1 MGEYASTESETEVQ
15 PRQIQIGTGMK
26 QYAIEYWGFMT
37 ILAESEKEAR
47 AKFAAV
53 DHGEDSDHAEIKT
66 IDYMCEA
73 PLRNL

>member
-1 MGEYASTESETEVQ
+1 
-15 PRQIQIGTGMK
+15 MK